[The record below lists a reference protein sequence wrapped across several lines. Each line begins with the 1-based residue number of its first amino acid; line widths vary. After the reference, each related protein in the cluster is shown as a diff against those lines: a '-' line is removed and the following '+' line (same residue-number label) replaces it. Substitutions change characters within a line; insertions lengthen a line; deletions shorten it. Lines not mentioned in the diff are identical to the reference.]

1 MFARLAKAWDRLVD
15 TALDTVW
22 DLTLPLSSRCPVCA
36 FWRGVLF
43 GAVLWSL
50 VMLWTG
56 Q

>member
-1 MFARLAKAWDRLVD
+1 MYARLAKAWDRMVD
-15 TALDTVW
+15 KVLDVLW
-22 DLTLPLSSRCPVCA
+22 DVTLPLSSRCPVCA

-50 VMLWTG
+50 VALWTV